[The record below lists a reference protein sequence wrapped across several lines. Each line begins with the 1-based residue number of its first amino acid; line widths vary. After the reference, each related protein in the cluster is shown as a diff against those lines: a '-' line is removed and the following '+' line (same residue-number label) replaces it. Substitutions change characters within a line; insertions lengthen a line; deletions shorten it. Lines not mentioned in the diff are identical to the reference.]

1 MVAIGAVTQDGARI
15 SITDEMVDGLR
26 KGLRG
31 DLITSDDDAY
41 ETTRRVWNGNI
52 DRRPALIARCVGVAD
67 VQRTVDLARTHALH
81 VSVRGGG
88 HSAPG
93 YGTNDGGLVIDL
105 SPMKGIRVN
114 PDART
119 VQAQGGAL
127 WRDLDH
133 ETQAFGLATTGGT
146 VSNTGIAGLTLG
158 GGLGWLMGKHGL
170 TVDNL
175 ITADVVTAD
184 GRFRLASAT
193 GDKDLFWALR
203 GGGGNFGVVTSFEYR
218 LHPVTTVLGGL
229 VIHPLDQARDLLRFY
244 RDFCPGLP
252 DEAEAYA
259 GLLTSPE
266 GQPVVAL
273 ILGYNGPI
281 ADGEKVLAPARRF
294 GRPVADLV
302 GPMPYGVRQTLLDEP
317 NARHGLHRYWRS
329 AFTERLSD
337 ELIGGL
343 VDGASRFTSPLSALV
358 LFYMHGAATRVRPAE
373 TAFSARRP
381 VWDVDVIGQWTDGAE
396 SAKHVGW
403 VRALWGRLE
412 PHLEESG
419 YVNHLAEDDRP
430 EKVRAS
436 YGENY
441 RRLRELKKVY
451 DPTNLFRANANIPP
465 AS

>member
-1 MVAIGAVTQDGARI
+1 MAVIEAVTLDGGRI
-15 SITDEMVDGLR
+15 TLDDGTVDGLR

-31 DLITSDDDAY
+31 ELIRSREAGY
-41 ETTRRVWNGNI
+41 ETARRVWNGNI
-52 DRRPALIARCVGVAD
+52 DRRPALIARCAGVAD
-67 VQRTVDLARTHALH
+67 VQRAVDFARAHGLRL
-81 VSVRGGG
+81 SVRGGG

-105 SPMKGIRVN
+105 SPMKGIRVD
-114 PDART
+114 PAART
-119 VQAQGGAL
+119 VEAQGGAL

-175 ITADVVTAD
+175 IAVDVVTAD
-184 GRFRLASAT
+184 GRFRTVSAT
-193 GDKDLFWALR
+193 EDPDLFWALR
-203 GGGGNFGVVTSFEYR
+203 GGGGNFGVVTSLRYR

-229 VIHPLDQARDLLRFY
+229 VIHPLDHGRDVLRFY
-244 RDFCPGLP
+244 RDFCAGLP

-259 GLLTSPE
+259 GVLTSPE

-281 ADGEKVLAPARRF
+281 VDGEKALAPARRF

-302 GPMPYGVRQTLLDEP
+302 GPMPYGARQTLLDDP
-317 NARHGLHRYWRS
+317 NAKHGLHRYWRA
-329 AFTERLSD
+329 AFTERITD
-337 ELIGGL
+337 EFI
-343 VDGASRFTSPLSALV
+343 DGVMYGAARFSSALSAMV
-358 LFYMHGAATRVRPAE
+358 FFYVHGAATRVRPAE
-373 TAFSARRP
+373 TAFAARRP
-381 VWDVDVIGQWTDGAE
+381 QWDFDLIGQWTDGAE
-396 SAKHVGW
+396 SANHVAW
-403 VRALWGRLE
+403 VRAMWSRLE
-412 PHLEESG
+412 PHLEDSG

-441 RRLRELKKVY
+441 QRLRQIKTVY

>member
-1 MVAIGAVTQDGARI
+1 MAAIGAVTQDGARI
-15 SITDEMVDGLR
+15 SITDQMVDGLR

-31 DLITSDDDAY
+31 DLITSHDDAY

-52 DRRPALIARCVGVAD
+52 DRRPALIARCAGVAD
-67 VQRTVDLARTHALH
+67 VQRAINFARTHALR

-184 GRFRLASAT
+184 GRFRTASAT

-244 RDFCPGLP
+244 RDFCAGLP

-266 GQPVVAL
+266 GQPVAAL

-281 ADGEKVLAPARRF
+281 AVGEKVLAPARRF

-343 VDGASRFTSPLSALV
+343 VDGAARFTSPLSALV
-358 LFYMHGAATRVRPAE
+358 LFYMHGAATRVRSAD
-373 TAFSARRP
+373 TAFAARRA
-381 VWDVDVIGQWTDGAE
+381 VWDLDVIGQWTDGAE
-396 SAKHVGW
+396 SAKHVPW
-403 VRALWGRLE
+403 VRAVWDRLE
-412 PHLEESG
+412 PHVEGSG
-419 YVNHLAEDDRP
+419 YVNHLAADDRP

-436 YGENY
+436 FGQNY
-441 RRLRELKKVY
+441 DRLRKVKGVY
-451 DPTNLFRANANIPP
+451 DPTNLFRLNANIAP
-465 AS
+465 